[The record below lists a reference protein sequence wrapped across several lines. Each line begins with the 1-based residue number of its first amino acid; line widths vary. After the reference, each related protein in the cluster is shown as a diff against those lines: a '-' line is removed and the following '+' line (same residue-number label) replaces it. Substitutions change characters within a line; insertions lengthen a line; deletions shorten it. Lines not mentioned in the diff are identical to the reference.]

1 MEEGGGGVDLVR
13 TLPREQAKAR
23 KAWQRGKV
31 RSQHGSNK
39 ARHVTITG
47 AGSLV
52 NGWLHGDGR
61 WCLSITVGDVG
72 CRIRPWPQLPRACP
86 LAQPPASVVATHR
99 VCCRLPPK
107 IDISYFCGQQT
118 SSWRYPTMGISKTEV
133 NLLRLLDSAPRQ
145 QNQAKLI
152 HYVTTSRELLE
163 KLAAENTSEGISSIA
178 KGRLNE
184 YSERI
189 EELAARL
196 ASLVP
201 GYENAV
207 EAIRKEESY
216 LEGEQIRSPIAL
228 SPGLRRR
235 LTALQEIEQP
245 TNAKERN
252 VAEPLRLDEA
262 AQANIE
268 KYRNLQ
274 EDLTDEIVE
283 LARQLKDSSLMMNQS
298 VQATEKILD
307 STERAVAYS
316 LAGTDRANAQ
326 AVEVSSLTSKTTCF
340 QWFLLFV
347 MTCMFI
353 MVVLLIRVT

>member
-1 MEEGGGGVDLVR
+1 
-13 TLPREQAKAR
+13 
-23 KAWQRGKV
+23 
-31 RSQHGSNK
+31 
-39 ARHVTITG
+39 
-47 AGSLV
+47 
-52 NGWLHGDGR
+52 
-61 WCLSITVGDVG
+61 
-72 CRIRPWPQLPRACP
+72 
-86 LAQPPASVVATHR
+86 
-99 VCCRLPPK
+99 
-107 IDISYFCGQQT
+107 
-118 SSWRYPTMGISKTEV
+118 MGISKTEV

-152 HYVTTSRELLE
+152 HHVQP
-163 KLAAENTSEGISSIA
+163 SIA
-178 KGRLNE
+178 VCHH
-184 YSERI
+184 I
-189 EELAARL
+189 EGTVGEAGSGKYVRRDIK
-196 ASLVP
+196 P

-216 LEGEQIRSPIAL
+216 LEEEQIRSPIAL

-268 KYRNLQ
+268 KYWNLQ

-316 LAGTDRANAQ
+316 LAGTDRANAR
-326 AVEVSSLTSKTTCF
+326 AVEK
-340 QWFLLFV
+340 
-347 MTCMFI
+347 
-353 MVVLLIRVT
+353 

>member
-1 MEEGGGGVDLVR
+1 MASGPAPKPLCSLRDGDADEAYASSPPPPPPPPPSVR
-13 TLPREQAKAR
+13 PSGRP
-23 KAWQRGKV
+23 
-31 RSQHGSNK
+31 
-39 ARHVTITG
+39 
-47 AGSLV
+47 AG
-52 NGWLHGDGR
+52 NGH
-61 WCLSITVGDVG
+61 
-72 CRIRPWPQLPRACP
+72 P
-86 LAQPPASVVATHR
+86 
-99 VCCRLPPK
+99 
-107 IDISYFCGQQT
+107 
-118 SSWRYPTMGISKTEV
+118 YPTMGISKTEV

-163 KLAAENTSEGISSIA
+163 KLAAENTSEGIS
-178 KGRLNE
+178 RLNE
-184 YSERI
+184 YSDRI

-316 LAGTDRANAQ
+316 LAGTDRANAR
-326 AVEVSSLTSKTTCF
+326 AVENVHSGH
-340 QWFLLFV
+340 
-347 MTCMFI
+347 
-353 MVVLLIRVT
+353 

>member
-1 MEEGGGGVDLVR
+1 MASGPAPKPLCSLRDGDADEAYASSPPPPPPPPPSVR
-13 TLPREQAKAR
+13 PSGRP
-23 KAWQRGKV
+23 
-31 RSQHGSNK
+31 
-39 ARHVTITG
+39 
-47 AGSLV
+47 AG
-52 NGWLHGDGR
+52 NGH
-61 WCLSITVGDVG
+61 
-72 CRIRPWPQLPRACP
+72 P
-86 LAQPPASVVATHR
+86 
-99 VCCRLPPK
+99 
-107 IDISYFCGQQT
+107 
-118 SSWRYPTMGISKTEV
+118 YPTMGISKTEV

-152 HYVTTSRELLE
+152 HGTVGEAGSGKYVRRDI
-163 KLAAENTSEGISSIA
+163 K
-178 KGRLNE
+178 
-184 YSERI
+184 
-189 EELAARL
+189 
-196 ASLVP
+196 P

-316 LAGTDRANAQ
+316 LAGTDRANAR
-326 AVEVSSLTSKTTCF
+326 AVENVHSGH
-340 QWFLLFV
+340 
-347 MTCMFI
+347 
-353 MVVLLIRVT
+353 

>member
-1 MEEGGGGVDLVR
+1 MLLLLV
-13 TLPREQAKAR
+13 P
-23 KAWQRGKV
+23 
-31 RSQHGSNK
+31 
-39 ARHVTITG
+39 
-47 AGSLV
+47 
-52 NGWLHGDGR
+52 
-61 WCLSITVGDVG
+61 CLI
-72 CRIRPWPQLPRACP
+72 
-86 LAQPPASVVATHR
+86 
-99 VCCRLPPK
+99 
-107 IDISYFCGQQT
+107 
-118 SSWRYPTMGISKTEV
+118 RYPTMGINYKVQFRFPLSMC
-133 NLLRLLDSAPRQ
+133 NLQSQ
-145 QNQAKLI
+145 
-152 HYVTTSRELLE
+152 YVTTSRELLE

-235 LTALQEIEQP
+235 LT
-245 TNAKERN
+245 
-252 VAEPLRLDEA
+252 
-262 AQANIE
+262 
-268 KYRNLQ
+268 NLH

-283 LARQLKDSSLMMNQS
+283 LACQLKDSSLMMNQS

-316 LAGTDRANAQ
+316 LAGTDRANAR

>member
-1 MEEGGGGVDLVR
+1 
-13 TLPREQAKAR
+13 
-23 KAWQRGKV
+23 
-31 RSQHGSNK
+31 
-39 ARHVTITG
+39 
-47 AGSLV
+47 
-52 NGWLHGDGR
+52 
-61 WCLSITVGDVG
+61 
-72 CRIRPWPQLPRACP
+72 
-86 LAQPPASVVATHR
+86 
-99 VCCRLPPK
+99 
-107 IDISYFCGQQT
+107 
-118 SSWRYPTMGISKTEV
+118 MGISKTEV